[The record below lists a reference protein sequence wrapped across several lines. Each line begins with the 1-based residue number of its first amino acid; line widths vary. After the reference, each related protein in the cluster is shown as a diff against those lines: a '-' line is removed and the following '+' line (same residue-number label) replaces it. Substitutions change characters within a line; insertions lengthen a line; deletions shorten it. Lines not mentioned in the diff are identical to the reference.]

1 MIRRCLRL
9 QLRSQLPAS
18 LAVLLVFGLG
28 SFLGVALTGRAE
40 GLFYIY
46 YQMYPAMGLFV
57 LFIYG
62 STNTANL
69 ANVVL
74 SLGVTRR
81 EFCIATQWLG
91 LIMALLA
98 AALGVPVALLPG
110 WTGLTWIQPP
120 LSLGALPTLAAASL
134 FCQEAA
140 WVMGFL
146 AGRRRWLMGLMVLLG
161 SLLLGVA
168 AFFLTMAAY
177 AGDAV
182 WSGGGLWVPVGLLA
196 GAAVLAG
203 LFWLALSKYAVR

>member
-69 ANVVL
+69 AV
-74 SLGVTRR
+74 SY
-81 EFCIATQWLG
+81 
-91 LIMALLA
+91 
-98 AALGVPVALLPG
+98 
-110 WTGLTWIQPP
+110 
-120 LSLGALPTLAAASL
+120 TLVDKDGKHFEDIFNETVRFVNDS
-134 FCQEAA
+134 C
-140 WVMGFL
+140 L
-146 AGRRRWLMGLMVLLG
+146 AGSNVTCGI
-161 SLLLGVA
+161 
-168 AFFLTMAAY
+168 
-177 AGDAV
+177 
-182 WSGGGLWVPVGLLA
+182 
-196 GAAVLAG
+196 
-203 LFWLALSKYAVR
+203 

>member
-81 EFCIATQWLG
+81 EFCTATQWLG

-98 AALGVPVALLPG
+98 AALGIPVALLPG

-120 LSLGALPTLAAASL
+120 LSLGALPVALAVLVAAL
-134 FCQEAA
+134 AVGWIWWRRQEK
-140 WVMGFL
+140 
-146 AGRRRWLMGLMVLLG
+146 RRRVREARQRLQ
-161 SLLLGVA
+161 S
-168 AFFLTMAAY
+168 
-177 AGDAV
+177 
-182 WSGGGLWVPVGLLA
+182 SGRPSPSGWDRPVSRPESGHP
-196 GAAVLAG
+196 
-203 LFWLALSKYAVR
+203 VRTLPRR